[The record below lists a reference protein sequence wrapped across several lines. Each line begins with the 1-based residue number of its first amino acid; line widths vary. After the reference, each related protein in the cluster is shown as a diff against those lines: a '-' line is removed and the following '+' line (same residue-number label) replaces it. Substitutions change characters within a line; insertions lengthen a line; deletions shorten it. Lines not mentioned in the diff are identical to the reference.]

1 MDARFYNAGDKI
13 DEMFPF
19 SLPDGADI
27 HVIGRW
33 SFLAP
38 KESWVT
44 VPSEVT
50 VGANTIHVDFGPDV
64 KRRFGKRGVVLLD
77 PRHDPATED
86 PDKPLEQ
93 YALAPTEELVIERAE
108 KLWSNYIEEMCRAH
122 FEDVQNAMSSGGAPR
137 RARGYTVHALKLKGY
152 RDPAEDY
159 FLGMKD
165 GKAPQGTSPELVAM
179 FQQMHQQSQVQ
190 LQAMMGV
197 IIALAS
203 GQKVDPEMLK
213 DVIPA
218 PGTPQVPKPAIPT
231 NSEVLEVVGQSRVG
245 VEERINR
252 REDTYTP
259 KPAVGKKQREAAAA
273 KAL

>member
-1 MDARFYNAGDKI
+1 MDSRFYNAGDKLE
-13 DEMFPF
+13 EMFPF
-19 SLPDGADI
+19 SLPDGADV

-33 SFLAP
+33 TFLAQ

-44 VPSEVT
+44 VPSELT
-50 VGANTIHVDFGPDV
+50 VGSNMIHVDFGADV

-93 YALAPTEELVIERAE
+93 YAVAPSEELVIERAE
-108 KLWSNYIEEMCRAH
+108 KLWSNFIEEMCRAH

-137 RARGYTVHALKLKGY
+137 RARGFTVHALKLKGY

-179 FQQMHQQSQVQ
+179 FQQMQSQNQ
-190 LQAMMGV
+190 TMMALV
-197 IIALAS
+197 IAVAT
-203 GQKVDPEMLK
+203 GQKIDPEMLK
-213 DVIPA
+213 NLA
-218 PGTPQVPKPAIPT
+218 PTPGAPQVPKPHVPA
-231 NSEVLEVVGQSRVG
+231 NGDALEVVGQSRIG

>member
-1 MDARFYNAGDKI
+1 MDSRFFNAGDKI

-38 KESWVT
+38 KESWIT
-44 VPSEVT
+44 VPSELT
-50 VGANTIHVDFGPDV
+50 VGANTIRVDFGQDI
-64 KRRFGKRGVVLLD
+64 KRRFGRRGVVLLD
-77 PRHDPATED
+77 PRYDPALED

-93 YALAPTEELVIERAE
+93 YAIAPTEELVIERAE
-108 KLWSNYIEEMCRAH
+108 KLWSNYIEDMCRAH

-137 RARGYTVHALKLKGY
+137 RARGFTVHALKLKGY

-179 FQQMHQQSQVQ
+179 FQQQFQQSQ
-190 LQAMMGV
+190 AMMAIV
-197 IIALAS
+197 LAMAT
-203 GQKVDPEMLK
+203 GQKIDPEMLK
-213 DVIPA
+213 AVTPT
-218 PGTPQVPKPAIPT
+218 PGTPQAPKPAPPP
-231 NSEVLEVVGQSRVG
+231 NGEQLEVVGQSRIG

>member
-1 MDARFYNAGDKI
+1 MDTRFFNAGDKI

-33 SFLAP
+33 AFLAP
-38 KESWVT
+38 KESWIN
-44 VPSEVT
+44 VPSELT
-50 VGANTIHVDFGPDV
+50 VGANAIRVDFAQDI

-93 YALAPTEELVIERAE
+93 YAVAPTEELVIERAE
-108 KLWSNYIEEMCRAH
+108 KLWSNYIEDMCRAH

-137 RARGYTVHALKLKGY
+137 RARGFTVHALKLKGY

-179 FQQMHQQSQVQ
+179 FQQMQQQN
-190 LQAMMGV
+190 QAMMAIV
-197 IIALAS
+197 LAVAT
-203 GQKVDPEMLK
+203 GQKVDPELLK
-213 DVIPA
+213 NVAAPTGPIAPLSTSKVATGEITKPLVDKPDGWVKGEGNLDRGTLKEKVAPA
-218 PGTPQVPKPAIPT
+218 PRKDRT
-231 NSEVLEVVGQSRVG
+231 
-245 VEERINR
+245 
-252 REDTYTP
+252 
-259 KPAVGKKQREAAAA
+259 AVAA

>member
-1 MDARFYNAGDKI
+1 MDSRFYNAGDKI

-33 SFLAP
+33 TFQAP
-38 KESWVT
+38 KESWIS
-44 VPSEVT
+44 VPSELT
-50 VGANTIHVDFGPDV
+50 VGSNMIHVDFAADV

-77 PRHDPATED
+77 PRHDPAVED

-93 YALAPTEELVIERAE
+93 YAIAPTEELVIERAE
-108 KLWSNYIEEMCRAH
+108 QLWSNYIEEMCRAH

-137 RARGYTVHALKLKGY
+137 KARGFTVHALKLKGY

-159 FLGMKD
+159 FMGMKD

-179 FQQMHQQSQVQ
+179 FQQQFQQNQTLMAIV
-190 LQAMMGV
+190 LAM
-197 IIALAS
+197 AT
-203 GQKVDPEMLK
+203 GQKVDPELLK
-213 DVIPA
+213 AVVPV
-218 PGTPQVPKPAIPT
+218 PGTPQVPKPVVPS
-231 NSEVLEVVGQSRVG
+231 NGEQLEVEGQPRVG

-259 KPAVGKKQREAAAA
+259 RPARVAPRKQRTEAAA